1 MKNDEAKNRAD
12 DGYMTSADRSRLI
25 IKTSILGIAANVFL
39 AAFKAAVG
47 VLSNSIAVVL
57 DAVNNFSDALSS
69 VVTIVGTKLASKFP
83 DKKHPLGY
91 GRLEYMSAL
100 FVAAIILYAG
110 GTSAIESVKKIIEP
124 QKADYSMVSL
134 VIIAASVIV
143 KLVLGLYVKSQGKK
157 TKSGA
162 LSSSGSDALFDA
174 ILSLSVFVSAVIYIL
189 TGISLEA
196 YVGVLISVFIIKAGC
211 EMMIETLDE
220 IIGKRADPELVGKI
234 KRLISA
240 EDGVRGAYDLILNN
254 YGTDKNYA
262 SVHVELPDSMTVE
275 QVDVLTRKIESKV
288 FKETGVILT
297 GVGVYSYNTKNDE
310 AASIREKIFKI
321 VKSHDWAIQMHGF
334 YADTAQ
340 KTIRF
345 DVVMSFEMSFS
356 EGLKILC
363 AEIQSQFPEYKIIIA
378 PDVDVSD

>member
-12 DGYMTSADRSRLI
+12 DSYMTSADRSRLI

-143 KLVLGLYVKSQGKK
+143 KLVLGLYVKRQGKK

-334 YADTAQ
+334 YADTVQ